1 MSKLTLPQL
10 ERHLYK
16 AADHLRGKM
25 DASEYKEYIFG
36 MLFLKRCSD
45 VFMERRERLIT
56 EKKTAGWTDEEIAE
70 RLEMRAFYPGVFF
83 VPEVSRWEYIKAHQH
98 DDDPGDVLNQALL
111 NLERENINT
120 LKGVL
125 SHINFKPPGK
135 NKLTE
140 QQLRQFIKHFNKKR
154 LRNEDFEF
162 PDLLGAAYEFL
173 IKQFADSAGAKGGE
187 FYTPRDV
194 VRLMV
199 EILQPQ
205 EHKRIYDPAVGS
217 GGMLIISKQYVEEHG
232 GDASDLSLY
241 GQDENVGVW
250 AICKMNM
257 ILHGIMNA
265 DIQSG
270 DVITNPKHE
279 QDGVLIPFDYVISNP
294 PFSKGYV
301 KKDMQHD
308 WRFKYGSTPAKGK
321 KGDLMFAQHMLSV
334 LVPGGKM
341 ATVMPHGVL
350 FRSGDEKKIRKG
362 FIDSDE
368 LEAIISLPPNLFYG
382 TGIPACILVMRAR
395 LHDSS
400 GKAAARRGKILFI
413 NADAEYAQGRA
424 QNYLRPEDIQ
434 KIATTYHKFEDVPGY
449 AKVVTRRQIA
459 EEDYNCNVRRYA
471 DNAPPPEMHDVRAHI
486 LGGVPQSEIEAKREL
501 FEAHGFEPMNIFVP
515 REQGGGGNGVSETYF
530 DFHQTIEDKRDIKTA
545 IEADE
550 GVCAKEVLL
559 NGAMIEWWE
568 QHKAH
573 LSQLPSSHRLMDV
586 RNELL
591 SSFNQNI
598 TPLRMLNTYKV
609 DGVIVSWWNENQYD
623 LKSLVA
629 QGFGGLIDSWVASIR
644 TAMEPD
650 EDEGEDDEETL
661 RGSKYDPL
669 THKLV
674 KPLVPE
680 YLDELNRAEELIA
693 KLEAEKK
700 EFESRGNS
708 DMSDEGAEEE
718 GAEATENY
726 NYAKV
731 LADELKELKYSI
743 KPSKAHIK
751 TLRGSSRVKGSIAA
765 ARRAGEDTAE
775 LESELQTVRAEIAP
789 VEERIEEIEAE
800 LKPYKEIKDRLTVAR
815 REFRELKNRFIDR
828 LEEARAQLTEAE
840 CEQLVLNLLCENLTG
855 YLDSY
860 ITAHRQEVISA
871 VGNFWVKYRVTQG
884 DIERERDAV
893 MRELRGITVAL
904 GYTN

>member
-25 DASEYKEYIFG
+25 DPSEYKEYIFG

-45 VFMERRERLIT
+45 VFMEHRERLI
-56 EKKTAGWTDEEIAE
+56 EQKKKAGWTDEEIAA
-70 RLEMRAFYPGVFF
+70 RLEMPTFYPDIFF

-111 NLERENINT
+111 NLERENLGALN
-120 LKGVL
+120 GVL

-135 NKLTE
+135 NKLTD

-173 IKQFADSAGAKGGE
+173 IKEFADSAGAKGGE

-205 EHKRIYDPAVGS
+205 EGKRIYDPAVGS

-232 GDASDLSLY
+232 GDAGNLSLF

-270 DVITNPKHE
+270 DVLTTPKHE
-279 QDGVLIPFDYVISNP
+279 YGGELLRFDYVISNP
-294 PFSKGYV
+294 PFSKGYIR
-301 KKDMQHD
+301 KDIQHD
-308 WRFKYGSTPAKGK
+308 WRFKYGFTPPKGK
-321 KGDLMFAQHMLSV
+321 KGDLMFAQHMLS
-334 LVPGGKM
+334 LLTPGGKM

-350 FRSGDEKKIRKG
+350 FRGGDEKKIRKG

-382 TGIPACILVMRAR
+382 TSIPACILVMRAR
-395 LHDSS
+395 LLDSP
-400 GKAAARRGKILFI
+400 GKPPDRRGKILFI
-413 NADAEYAQGRA
+413 NADAEFAHGRA

-434 KIATTYHKFEDVPGY
+434 KIATTYHKFEDVPDY
-449 AKVVTRRQIA
+449 ASVITRRQIA
-459 EEDYNCNVRRYA
+459 DEEYNCNVRRYA
-471 DNAPPPEMHDVRAHI
+471 DNAPLPEAHNVRAHI
-486 LGGVPQSEIEAKREL
+486 LGGVPRREIEAKREL
-501 FEAHGFEPMNIFVP
+501 FEAHGFEPMNIFVE
-515 REQGGGGNGVSETYF
+515 REQGVAGDGAREAYF
-530 DFHQTIEDKRDIKTA
+530 DFNQRLEDRRDIKNA
-545 IEADE
+545 VGADE
-550 GVCAKEVLL
+550 GVRAKEGLL
-559 NGAMIEWWE
+559 HDVMLEWWG

-573 LSQLPSSHRLMDV
+573 LSQLPRSRRLMEV

-591 SSFNQNI
+591 SSFNQTI
-598 TPLRMLNTYKV
+598 TPLGLLNTYKV

-623 LKSLVA
+623 LKGLVA
-629 QGFGGLIDSWVASIR
+629 QGFGGLIDSWVDSIR
-644 TAMEPD
+644 AAMEPD
-650 EDEGEDDEETL
+650 EDDDDEETQHGG
-661 RGSKYDPL
+661 RYDPL

-680 YLDELNRAEELIA
+680 YLEELNRAEARIAELVS
-693 KLEAEKK
+693 EKK
-700 EFESRGNS
+700 EFESRGVN
-708 DMSDEGAEEE
+708 GAGEDGQDSEE
-718 GAEATENY
+718 GEAAEDY
-726 NYAKV
+726 NYAKD
-731 LADELKELKYSI
+731 LEGELKELKYSI
-743 KPSKAHIK
+743 KPSKARIK
-751 TLRGSSRVKGSIAA
+751 TLSGSARAKGSIAA
-765 ARRAGEDTAE
+765 ARREGEDTTE
-775 LESELQTVRAEIAP
+775 LEAESESLKAEIVP
-789 VEERIEEIEAE
+789 LERRIEEIEAE
-800 LKPYKEIKDRLTVAR
+800 LKPYREIKEKLTAAR
-815 REFRELKNRFIDR
+815 RELRELKNRFIER
-828 LEEARAQLTEAE
+828 LEEARARLSDAE
-840 CEQLVLNLLCENLTG
+840 CEALVLTLLRENLAA

-860 ITAHRQEVISA
+860 IAAHRQEV
-871 VGNFWVKYRVTQG
+871 VGAIENFWDKYRATLG
-884 DIERERDAV
+884 DIEHERDVA
-893 MRELRGITVAL
+893 MQELARFTATL
-904 GYTN
+904 GYTA